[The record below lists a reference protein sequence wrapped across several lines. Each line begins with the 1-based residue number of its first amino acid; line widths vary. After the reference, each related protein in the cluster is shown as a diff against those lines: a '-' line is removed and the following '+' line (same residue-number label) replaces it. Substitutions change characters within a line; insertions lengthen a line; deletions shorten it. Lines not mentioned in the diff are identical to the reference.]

1 MANFPTTHATEKT
14 SPELRQTLTTS
25 KHIGAPALVAHRM
38 HTATNPAAAYGGRL
52 SAYWPLRTTRDINC
66 ERSRVPPELRLADA
80 QDRIS
85 LPPTRAFKRLPIHQ
99 GMHDRLQDLP

>member
-1 MANFPTTHATEKT
+1 MANFPTSHATRKT
-14 SPELRQTLTTS
+14 SPELRQTLAS
-25 KHIGAPALVAHRM
+25 PGHIDAPALVAHRL
-38 HTATNPAAAYGGRL
+38 HRATNPAAAYGGRL
-52 SAYWPLRTTRDINC
+52 SSYWPRHTTRDINC
-66 ERSRVPPELRLADA
+66 ERSRVPLELRLADA